1 MPSPTIQLYY
11 IDYMIGHESAY
22 NRYIDEK
29 EEPTLG
35 KCRVAQIKI
44 SLK

>member
-1 MPSPTIQLYY
+1 MQLYY
-11 IDYMIGHESAY
+11 IDYMIGHERAIAY